1 MGAHGNA
8 EGVSRGFE
16 GIPEVRQTLAE
27 ATINFVKPTGLD
39 PADCF
44 PCLGPGSDAKELRKP
59 SVAL

>member
-8 EGVSRGFE
+8 EGVSRGSQ
-16 GIPEVRQTLAE
+16 GMPEVVQTLDE

>member
-1 MGAHGNA
+1 MGSDGISQ
-8 EGVSRGFE
+8 GVPRGFK